1 MQDDSS
7 LAKLIYLWTTFRLYR
22 RLGLNTWCLFQG
34 AGPLS
39 TKLGRWLAGSVLRE
53 VDLFVARD
61 PGTYNLVNRISP
73 GLNSILAHDAI
84 FLPGFEDELSL
95 LDPGEQNYVDGIF
108 SNGKPVVGINI
119 RQWFHFVSSILPY
132 RFLQGAY
139 KKRSLDKMSRLIQ
152 AGTELIRLLRT
163 MEDVRVALIS
173 AYQPGIVPWEDDLPW
188 LSMMKDA
195 FKDDGDVLLVDKSI
209 SMPLYYAL
217 MSRLD
222 LMVGMRLHSSLI
234 SLRFGVP
241 SLNLSYTLKGG
252 DILRHLGLPEYIA
265 DLQTF
270 MDAPD
275 TLFDRAVSL
284 LQNSRLERDKVK
296 QKVSLAIG
304 QNMDTLKSILER
316 TDSRTRIS

>member
-1 MQDDSS
+1 
-7 LAKLIYLWTTFRLYR
+7 
-22 RLGLNTWCLFQG
+22 
-34 AGPLS
+34 
-39 TKLGRWLAGSVLRE
+39 
-53 VDLFVARD
+53 
-61 PGTYNLVNRISP
+61 
-73 GLNSILAHDAI
+73 
-84 FLPGFEDELSL
+84 
-95 LDPGEQNYVDGIF
+95 
-108 SNGKPVVGINI
+108 
-119 RQWFHFVSSILPY
+119 
-132 RFLQGAY
+132 
-139 KKRSLDKMSRLIQ
+139 
-152 AGTELIRLLRT
+152 
-163 MEDVRVALIS
+163 
-173 AYQPGIVPWEDDLPW
+173 
-188 LSMMKDA
+188 
-195 FKDDGDVLLVDKSI
+195 
-209 SMPLYYAL
+209 MPLYYAL

-284 LQNSRLERDKVK
+284 LQNSRTERDKVK